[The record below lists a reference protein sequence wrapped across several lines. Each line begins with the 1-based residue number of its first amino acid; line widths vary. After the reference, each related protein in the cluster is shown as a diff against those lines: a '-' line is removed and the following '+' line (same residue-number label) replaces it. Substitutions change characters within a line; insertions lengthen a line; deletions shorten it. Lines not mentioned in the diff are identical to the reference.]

1 MSGNERPVTD
11 FGLLALLRFDPAR
24 HAQPAAKA
32 RVLGR
37 LETTIGVLGGA
48 ALQASSET
56 IPRANRSA
64 SGGESALV
72 SQTRAATSARPPLRT
87 MWSLAGQPA
96 AIVTAAFLLG
106 GVGGAGLYAA
116 LAPPRQRTAYVDR
129 PVAVPEP
136 RPFAVEPFNRAPAA
150 ATPDT
155 EIAGPAKARGNPAPI
170 ASPLAA
176 ERELLDRARK
186 ALARGD
192 TPDAERALDLHAR
205 RHPGGILLEER
216 EALAIKVLVDLG
228 RAEEARRR
236 AGKFKDR
243 YPRSLFGPAVD
254 EAMSTIR

>member
-1 MSGNERPVTD
+1 MSENERPVTD

-37 LETTIGVLGGA
+37 LGTTIGALGGA
-48 ALQASSET
+48 AVQPSSGT
-56 IPRANRSA
+56 IPRASRSSDTDA
-64 SGGESALV
+64 ALL
-72 SQTRAATSARPPLRT
+72 SQARATSARPPLRA
-87 MWSLAGQPA
+87 MWSLAGQPT

-106 GVGGAGLYAA
+106 GVGGAGLYAV
-116 LAPPRQRTAYVDR
+116 LGPPKQRMSYVDR
-129 PVAVPEP
+129 PIAVPEP
-136 RPFAVEPFNRAPAA
+136 RPFAAQPFIGTPAA
-150 ATPDT
+150 ATRDT
-155 EIAGPAKARGNPAPI
+155 EVAESPRVRGNPAPV

-192 TPDAERALDLHAR
+192 TPDAERALDLHTR
-205 RHPGGILLEER
+205 RHPAGILLEER

-236 AGKFKDR
+236 ASKFKER

-254 EAMSTIR
+254 EAINTIR